1 MWSIFEQEFN
11 KKLIGSNFELTQNL
25 MHIPSRDKSSFE
37 SFLSLLKIPPVV
49 NFDQIFLQKPKACKN
64 PCKYKSWEGWGS
76 FLVNDPSY
84 PANTAAVAAG
94 YPEVRNARQ
103 RMTATVFTD
112 MKVQLPAAAADN
124 TKFPMR

>member
-1 MWSIFEQEFN
+1 
-11 KKLIGSNFELTQNL
+11 

-76 FLVNDPSY
+76 FLVNDASY
-84 PANTAAVAAG
+84 PADTAAVAAG
-94 YPEVRNARQ
+94 YPEARNARQ
-103 RMTATVFTD
+103 RMGTTVFPLADIKT
-112 MKVQLPAAAADN
+112 QLPAAAADN